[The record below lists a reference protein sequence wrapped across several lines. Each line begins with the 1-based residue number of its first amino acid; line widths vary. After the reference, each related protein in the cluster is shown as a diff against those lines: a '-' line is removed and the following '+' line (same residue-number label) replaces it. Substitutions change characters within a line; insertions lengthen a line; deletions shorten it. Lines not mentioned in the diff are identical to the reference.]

1 MATTEVKVQIN
12 ADGSQVPREADKV
25 KKSLVGIGKEGE
37 ALSKSFAKVG
47 GVIAGALS
55 VGAITSFLSRVNQA
69 ADQLDGLSQRLG
81 ASASGLQTLQ
91 IAAAQ
96 AGGSAEAMNNALAKM
111 SVSLG
116 DALAGSKPVNEALA
130 KLGLTAKELAGLRAD
145 ESMRRIAG
153 ALSDVGNTYERA
165 AISQAIFGKG
175 AKELQEFF
183 AVAPGQISETEQ
195 ALADAGAT
203 LDDIDVAKIGLMNDQ
218 LAMQS
223 TIVANLGVKFLA
235 NLSPAIGVATES
247 FANIIR
253 TMGGATEAGKTFGVV
268 MTGAIKLVEAG
279 IFGLAA
285 VFETLRG
292 IGAVVFASLTNA
304 VGNLIGVLA
313 RAAEIANLDIAQP
326 LRAASN
332 ATLSLGTSFSN
343 VAASAFDNAK
353 AASAGAITAGLDLLR
368 ASEIFAAAS
377 DAALAKAE
385 QAVAR
390 TQAIQ
395 GQVSPG
401 AADAAARASGAAG
414 AAGAGSRGGPL
425 LSKDL
430 LKDTGR
436 AIADF
441 DPLADPQVLRQIEIN
456 SALQAV
462 QDAHDQ
468 TMLGKID
475 LFNQTALGSLLN
487 FGQQQIDF
495 EQNKNI
501 ILGELAANLANTA
514 IAAGGKLGKFG
525 KALAIAQTIWSTGQ
539 AIMKAW
545 AELGPIKGGVAAAL
559 IAAQGVAQLAN
570 IRKTNI
576 GSGGSIAGARGG
588 GISASAPS
596 LNDNVAGAQPQQQEQ
611 AVTQVVIQGNV
622 FSSQETAS
630 WIIEQIRDAVQTRDV
645 VFISSNSR
653 QAMELAGT

>member
-223 TIVANLGVKFLA
+223 TIVSNLGIKFLA

-468 TMLGKID
+468 TMLGKIEAVQPD
-475 LFNQTALGSLLN
+475 RARLTPQLRPAADRLRTEQEHHHRRAGGQSGEYRYRRGRQARQVRQGARHRADHLEHRPGNHESLGRARPDQGRRGRRLDRCPRRRAARQHPQDEHRQRRIDRRGPRRRHLRERAESQRQRRRRAAAAAGAVRHAGRDS
-487 FGQQQIDF
+487 GQRVLEPGD
-495 EQNKNI
+495 
-501 ILGELAANLANTA
+501 GEL
-514 IAAGGKLGKFG
+514 
-525 KALAIAQTIWSTGQ
+525 
-539 AIMKAW
+539 
-545 AELGPIKGGVAAAL
+545 
-559 IAAQGVAQLAN
+559 
-570 IRKTNI
+570 
-576 GSGGSIAGARGG
+576 
-588 GISASAPS
+588 
-596 LNDNVAGAQPQQQEQ
+596 DH
-611 AVTQVVIQGNV
+611 
-622 FSSQETAS
+622 
-630 WIIEQIRDAVQTRDV
+630 
-645 VFISSNSR
+645 
-653 QAMELAGT
+653 